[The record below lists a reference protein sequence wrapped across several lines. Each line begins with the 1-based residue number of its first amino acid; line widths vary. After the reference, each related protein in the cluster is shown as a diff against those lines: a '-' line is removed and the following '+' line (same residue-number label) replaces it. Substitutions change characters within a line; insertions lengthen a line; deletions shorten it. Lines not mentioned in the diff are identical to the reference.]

1 MVRITLIPDDC
12 KSKAA
17 FLESYDLPDF
27 YMEDFS
33 IQGFTVDRYDEARE
47 LLRDSGY
54 TLLDK
59 SVSADILIDSAG
71 QLGAID
77 ALFALNG
84 IQAQLTDIADTIY
97 QA

>member
-1 MVRITLIPDDC
+1 MARITLIPDDC

-17 FLESYDLPDF
+17 FLESCALPDF

-33 IQGFTVDRYDEARE
+33 IQGFAVDRYDDACD
-47 LLRDSGY
+47 LLRRSGY

-59 SVSADILIDSAG
+59 SVSVDIVIDRAE
-71 QLGAID
+71 QLGAINV
-77 ALFALNG
+77 LFAQNG
-84 IQAQLTDIADTIY
+84 IRAQLTDIADTIY